1 VSVIDQLALDLP
13 GVAAP
18 PPRVLEGLDG
28 TEYAAVVG
36 VLARL
41 IVKTLALELIAEVG
55 EGDDE

>member
-28 TEYAAVVG
+28 KEYAVVVG

-41 IVKTLALELIAEVG
+41 IVKTIAPGLIAEDG
-55 EGDDE
+55 EVDGE